1 MSPEISISKWGN
13 SQGLRIPKSII
24 DALQINIGDKVK
36 MFIENNRV
44 IIEPIKKK
52 KIFTIDA
59 LIADIPNDYKKEKE
73 LFSEPMGKEIW

>member
-36 MFIENNRV
+36 MFIENNKV
-44 IIEPIKKK
+44 IIEPVKKK
-52 KIFTIDA
+52 KIFSIV
-59 LIADIPNDYKKEKE
+59 
-73 LFSEPMGKEIW
+73 